1 MNADRNAAFF
11 SDVVLLVEGNRKR
24 QSFNGLFQKIIQ
36 TIIQWLLR
44 FLIVGEKNSFRYFM
58 ELFGDLNLKHI
69 VIHDDDNNKTPSH
82 IAMNNAIQTAK
93 NTSTYQIIQIPH
105 NIEAFLGIPKTDSFK
120 KVGEA
125 IWTLELNGLDSQKE
139 AFLITPLINFSNAS

>member
-11 SDVVLLVEGNRKR
+11 SDVVLLVEGNTEKAI
-24 QSFNGLFQKIIQ
+24 L
-36 TIIQWLLR
+36 QWL
-44 FLIVGEKNSFRYFM
+44 ISKNYSNYYPMAITVFDCGGKEFIPYFM

-125 IWTLELNGLDSQKE
+125 IWTLELNGLDSQRKH
-139 AFLITPLINFSNAS
+139 FL